1 MAVHTVTMPIHPRA
15 KMPSAIPAITATAL
29 LATTPH
35 EVAML
40 HDISELLNHIF
51 TRNRNQHRRS
61 HWWKSL
67 HAFRKQ
73 IALLL
78 LELEGGKKN
87 EREGRVQ
94 ARLRYWDEKCIHQ
107 WY

>member
-1 MAVHTVTMPIHPRA
+1 MAIHTLNRPT
-15 KMPSAIPAITATAL
+15 KMPSATPLITATTL
-29 LATTPH
+29 LATSQH
-35 EVAML
+35 DKDML
-40 HDISELLNHIF
+40 HDIYTLLDQLF
-51 TRNRNQHRRS
+51 ARNRNQHRRS

-73 IALLL
+73 ISLLIR
-78 LELEGGKKN
+78 ELEGKRS
-87 EREGRVQ
+87 EREAKLE

>member
-1 MAVHTVTMPIHPRA
+1 
-15 KMPSAIPAITATAL
+15 MPSASPLITASAL
-29 LATTPH
+29 LAASPH

-40 HDISELLNHIF
+40 HDIYDLLDSLF
-51 TRNRNQHRRS
+51 ARNRNQHRRS

-78 LELEGGKKN
+78 DEMEGKKS
-87 EREGRVQ
+87 EREAKVQ
-94 ARLRYWDEKCIHQ
+94 ARLRYWDEQCIHQ